1 MIHTLRGTA
10 APRRRIAVIQIPR
23 AQKARLGLI
32 HDGSVPRDTVIAWTT
47 ISDQEPG
54 SSENWLAYVLQ
65 QQAAVR
71 QSTPGTLMYSPGAA
85 AALQL
90 PRATAPWNSWQTAS
104 CDPSTQPPTD
114 AAPGTAGRMG
124 DALSVPVVITAG
136 TPGHPLLVLAGL
148 IGIGALVYRA
158 TKGRNGQ

>member
-1 MIHTLRGTA
+1 MIHTLRGTT

-32 HDGSVPRDTVIAWTT
+32 HDGQVPRDTVIAWTT

-54 SSENWLAYVLQ
+54 SPENWLAYLLQ
-65 QQAAVR
+65 QQAAAR

-90 PRATAPWNSWQTAS
+90 PRATAPWNSWQTS
-104 CDPSTQPPTD
+104 DCDP
-114 AAPGTAGRMG
+114 AGGRMG
-124 DALSVPVVITAG
+124 DTVVVNAPSSG
-136 TPGHPLLVLAGL
+136 PSLLMLAGL
-148 IGIGALVYRA
+148 IGAGVLVYKA
-158 TKGRNGQ
+158 TKGRYGQ